1 MSSGMDGAVNG
12 WLQHRMVLDDLLA
25 LADDEYVDY
34 RPWDGAMSLGELAIH
49 IVTSTYMFVKG
60 IKKGEFEDP
69 PAETDYKTINDVRTI
84 VQRYTEETKEAISTI
99 FTYQMKGYILFNKVR
114 APGTYWFSNA
124 IDHEI
129 HHKGQMFTYVRMIGV
144 KDVPNF
150 TRQPDEI

>member
-1 MSSGMDGAVNG
+1 MSNGMEGAVNG

-25 LADDEYVDY
+25 LVDDTNVDY

-49 IVTSTYMFVKG
+49 IVTSTHMFVKG
-60 IKKGEFEDP
+60 IKKGEFDMP
-69 PAETDYKTINDVRTI
+69 PTENYKTINDIRTI
-84 VQRYTEETKEAISTI
+84 VQRYTEETKEEMSTI

-129 HHKGQMFTYVRMIGV
+129 HHKGQLFTYVRMIGA
-144 KDVPNF
+144 KEVPNF
-150 TRQPDEI
+150 IRQPDEI